1 MRPSIVCEVDD
12 STESWA
18 AAVVAVHLGRVLDRR
33 LVLAHVVDPPSALL
47 YPDVRERQ
55 QRRQHV
61 IEEGFELLDDV
72 AAGLPDPVGQ
82 RAVVLGTAAAGLP
95 ALCRDEGA
103 ALLVIGSRQRG
114 RFAAALDGHA
124 TARQASKAACPVL
137 VVPPHVTHRIVA
149 GEHSRWPLASQAGL
163 ATSDRAGDDAVK
175 ALAV

>member
-55 QRRQHV
+55 QRRQGV

-72 AAGLPDPVGQ
+72 AAGLPDAVGQ

-95 ALCRDEGA
+95 ALCREEGA
-103 ALLVIGSRQRG
+103 ALLVIGSRRRG
-114 RFAAALDGHA
+114 RLAAAVAGNA
-124 TARQASKAACPVL
+124 TARLSSNAGCPVV
-137 VVPPHVTHRIVA
+137 VVPPHVADRIVA
-149 GEHSRWPLASQAGL
+149 GEHSQWPLAGHAGNDVETRPRPARQA
-163 ATSDRAGDDAVK
+163 A
-175 ALAV
+175 